1 MIRYRSMEREDCQAV
16 EALFEE
22 CFSHPWKKEAIE
34 ETFDLEGY
42 VSLVAERD
50 QEIVGYI
57 GYRSVLDEADITN
70 VAVSPDLRKR
80 GIGHR
85 LLEKLL
91 LMADERG
98 IAVIYLEV
106 RVSNTAAITLYEH
119 AGFRVCG
126 QRKNYYTDP
135 EEDALLMSYH
145 K

>member
-50 QEIVGYI
+50 QGIVGYI

-98 IAVIYLEV
+98 IAAIYLEV